1 MVQPW
6 FKPWW
11 IWLQSQVQRLGS
23 RRHCTVVFRSWER
36 WREGKSATCVP
47 GFRLSAFRYAISF
60 HPYKPV
66 GWALWCPVYKWKH
79 GGSRE
84 WVIVWAH
91 TARQGPWALPHPLR
105 GDDTPPVALPTSA
118 FRAPSQLDG
127 FFLSALKF
135 MNSQRKCSLNLI
147 PLLPQATS
155 WNPF

>member
-23 RRHCTVVFRSWER
+23 IRQFTVVFRSWER

-47 GFRLSAFRYAISF
+47 GFRLSAFRHAISF
-60 HPYKPV
+60 DSYKPV
-66 GWALWCPVYKWKH
+66 GGALWCPVYKWKH
-79 GGSRE
+79 GGSRG

-91 TARQGPWALPHPLR
+91 TARQGPWAPPHPLP

-118 FRAPSQLDG
+118 FSVPSQLCWL
-127 FFLSALKF
+127 FPLCPQIHEFSKEI
-135 MNSQRKCSLNLI
+135 SLNLM
-147 PLLPQATS
+147 PLPPQATS